1 MSFNND
7 FAQQG
12 QPTAEQSGG
21 FAPQADLG
29 QPMDTSASGFSTGN
43 MGGPPGAPQDG
54 QQDGNSKTTL
64 W

>member
-7 FAQQG
+7 FAQQV
-12 QPTAEQSGG
+12 QPSGEQQGG

-29 QPMDTSASGFSTGN
+29 QSMDTSAPGFPQGN
-43 MGGPPGAPQDG
+43 MGGPPGSQDG
-54 QQDGNSKTTL
+54 QQDGSNKTTL